1 MKRLFLLLLILPLF
15 TLAQSN
21 YDQAVKYFDGEN
33 FNKAKPIFETY
44 LKENPSDK
52 KTQEYLGDIAA
63 YQKDWDTS
71 ISYYKKLANTEENN
85 VNYHF
90 KYGGALGMKAI
101 SISRLRAVTYIGD
114 IKRELEIAAKLDPTH
129 IDTRWALI
137 EFYIQVPGI
146 LGGSESKALEYAKDL
161 LKISPVDGYLAEAY
175 IAEESNRSKDAEGY
189 YKKAIEVGGSPH
201 TYEKL
206 SKYYENNNQPDKAIA
221 VASKSLKLHKRN
233 QLNYQIGMVCAKYNI
248 DSLYG
253 LECLGE
259 YIANYTITDGVS
271 KEWAYYRLAQIYKN
285 LGEKQLALTWINKA
299 LKSPD
304 DFMEAQKEKS
314 LILAM

>member
-1 MKRLFLLLLILPLF
+1 MV
-15 TLAQSN
+15 AQTN
-21 YDQAVKYFDGEN
+21 YQQAEEYFKQEKFSKARPVFEN
-33 FNKAKPIFETY
+33 YI
-44 LKENPSDK
+44 KEHPTDK

-63 YQKDWDTS
+63 YGEEWDKA
-71 ISYYKKLANTEENN
+71 ISYYKELVEEEPSNA
-85 VNYHF
+85 NYHF
-90 KYGGALGMKAI
+90 KYGGALGMKAM
-101 SISRLRAVTYIGD
+101 SISRLRAITYIGD
-114 IKRELEIAAKLDPTH
+114 IKREFETAAKLDPTH

-161 LKISPVDGYLAEAY
+161 LKISPVDGYLAEGY
-175 IAEESNRSKDAEGY
+175 IAELSNRPKDAERY

-206 SKYYENNNQPDKAIA
+206 SKLYENNNQPDKAIA

-233 QLNYQIGMVCAKYNI
+233 QLNYQIGKVCAKYDI
-248 DSLYG
+248 DSQYG
-253 LECLGE
+253 IECLGE
-259 YIANYTITDGVS
+259 YIANYTITDGVP

-304 DFMEAQKEKS
+304 DFKEAKKEKS